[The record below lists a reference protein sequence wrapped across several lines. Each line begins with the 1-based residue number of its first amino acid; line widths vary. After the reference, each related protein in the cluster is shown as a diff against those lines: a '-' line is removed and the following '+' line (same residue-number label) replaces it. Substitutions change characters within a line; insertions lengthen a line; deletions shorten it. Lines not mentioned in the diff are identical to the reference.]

1 MFLATRMPTDI
12 IPKPFNNGEIT
23 EFELGFGLEFLLNF
37 SWQVLW
43 EGFERGLGLVG
54 ADRRRTVRPIG
65 QLSDQR

>member
-23 EFELGFGLEFLLNF
+23 EFELGFGLEFLPQFQLAGALGG
-37 SWQVLW
+37 S
-43 EGFERGLGLVG
+43 ERGLGLVG